1 VKHVNTLLLMG
12 DAKPL
17 ATLAHVVRQRVWVC
31 VHKQD
36 YLTENINTTSRREV
50 HSHNMNTSLA
60 RCDDLQNNNVEDIN
74 GIWINSFPQVGDLV
88 FTHWLKCSCAA
99 HTNIVTLALSTWCGC
114 RSKEHLV
121 SEVTVETASKFVA
134 AVCNTWMR
142 NNITSCAAETLLQ
155 QVCKHKPSIRKK
167 VCKKHTH
174 VPHWAKTCRCAHWSI
189 GGRWLNVR
197 SQELA
202 PSLVAL
208 WTQSWLRN
216 LIKFIQVCVDE
227 QPRVLSLMKQSSRQM
242 GDMQTPPM
250 AEPAAREYEADTE
263 EYWVYGQGFT
273 C

>member
-1 VKHVNTLLLMG
+1 
-12 DAKPL
+12 
-17 ATLAHVVRQRVWVC
+17 
-31 VHKQD
+31 
-36 YLTENINTTSRREV
+36 
-50 HSHNMNTSLA
+50 MNTSLV
-60 RCDDLQNNNVEDIN
+60 RCDWQNNVEDLN

-99 HTNIVTLALSTWCGC
+99 HTNIVTLALSIWCG
-114 RSKEHLV
+114 RHGKEHLV
-121 SEVTVETASKFVA
+121 SDVTVETSSKFVA
-134 AVCNTWMR
+134 AVCDTWMR

-155 QVCKHKPSIRKK
+155 QLCKHKPSIRKK

-189 GGRWLNVR
+189 GGRWLDVR

-216 LIKFIQVCVDE
+216 LIIKFIQVCVDE
-227 QPRVLSLMKQSSRQM
+227 QQHVLSLMKQSSSQM
-242 GDMQTPPM
+242 GDTQTLPM
-250 AEPAAREYEADTE
+250 AEPAVWEYEADTE
-263 EYWVYGQGFT
+263 YWVYEQGFT